1 MTTSHNEA
9 SAGRVA
15 IVTGG
20 SRGAGRAMVRRL
32 VSGGYAV
39 VVNYFHD
46 QRAAESTVESILAGN
61 GAAVAVRADVAD
73 DVDVER
79 LFDEAIEAFG
89 GVDVVVHTVAGRT
102 AATPVADIDL
112 DEFDALCRIN
122 TRATLI
128 VNREAARR
136 LRTGGAIVNL
146 TSSAAGAALPSH
158 GAHAATTAATEVLTR
173 MLALELRERDI
184 TVNGVALAAD
194 GPCAPNRIADAVAY
208 LVSDEGHGLTGHMI
222 CIDEFEALDLRR
234 SP

>member
-1 MTTSHNEA
+1 MTTSHDEA

-20 SRGAGRAMVRRL
+20 SRGAGRATVRRL
-32 VSGGYAV
+32 VSRGYAV
-39 VVNYFHD
+39 VVNYLHD
-46 QRAAESTVESILAGN
+46 QRAAESTVEAVLAGN

-73 DVDVER
+73 DVDVTR

-89 GVDVVVHTVAGRT
+89 GVDVVVHTVGSRT
-102 AATPVADIDL
+102 GPAP
-112 DEFDALCRIN
+112 
-122 TRATLI
+122 TLI

-146 TSSAAGAALPSH
+146 TSAAVGAALPNH
-158 GAHAATTAATEVLTR
+158 CADAATTAATEVLTR

-184 TVNGVALAAD
+184 TVNGVALAVD
-194 GPCAPNRIADAVAY
+194 GPCAPNRIADVVAY
-208 LVSDEGHGLTGHMI
+208 LVSDEGHFLTGQMI
-222 CIDEFEALDLRR
+222 RIDEFEALNLRR